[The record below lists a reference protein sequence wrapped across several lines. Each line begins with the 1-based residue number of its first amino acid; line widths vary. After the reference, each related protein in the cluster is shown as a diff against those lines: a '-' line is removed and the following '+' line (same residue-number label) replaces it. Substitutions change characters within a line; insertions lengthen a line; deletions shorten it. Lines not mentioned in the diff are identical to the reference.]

1 EAWATTLAGGVPSGM
16 DDDYLY
22 PAGVF
27 NVEVTNLAVGGT
39 ATIAI
44 SLADAIPANA
54 TLREF
59 VIASGWSRFL
69 TDIDNL
75 VQSAPGSLGNCP
87 PPGSAEYT
95 DGLTE
100 GHFCLQLR
108 LTDGGA
114 NDADGVAD
122 GTIRLLSGPAMYI
135 GPDPDIQVS
144 NTGLSS
150 AVFHANDGEQVVLDF
165 NVSSDSDDAELHELT
180 IGASGE
186 MNESSNVSSVALYH
200 DANGDGM
207 ADASEQLALGS
218 YSADD
223 GQITFTLA
231 NPLGLSDGDNRFLVT
246 YNF

>member
-1 EAWATTLAGGVPSGM
+1 
-16 DDDYLY
+16 
-22 PAGVF
+22 
-27 NVEVTNLAVGGT
+27 
-39 ATIAI
+39 
-44 SLADAIPANA
+44 
-54 TLREF
+54 
-59 VIASGWSRFL
+59 
-69 TDIDNL
+69 
-75 VQSAPGSLGNCP
+75 
-87 PPGSAEYT
+87 
-95 DGLTE
+95 
-100 GHFCLQLR
+100 
-108 LTDGGA
+108 
-114 NDADGVAD
+114 
-122 GTIRLLSGPAMYI
+122 
-135 GPDPDIQVS
+135 VS